1 MMKSE
6 EALATKDKPDRCFG
20 VDDQPGRFG
29 SIGGRMSR
37 ESEQSQL
44 AVLVD
49 GRHGA
54 QQGKLLQHPVLKAME
69 LRFQETRVQEEPPKI
84 DSRQLA
90 ALQESGLIDYQDPSC
105 ELSRT
110 GKISLET
117 GSLQSKKFVC
127 QVTLDADSERASDL
141 WVLVQQPTSFVEGP
155 CNPVGYTTA
164 ARRLYRACSRS
175 FPWSC

>member
-1 MMKSE
+1 MLTINLGDLDLLGANE
-6 EALATKDKPDRCFG
+6 
-20 VDDQPGRFG
+20 QPKG
-29 SIGGRMSR
+29 
-37 ESEQSQL
+37 EQSQL

-105 ELSRT
+105 KLPGR
-110 GKISLET
+110 
-117 GSLQSKKFVC
+117 
-127 QVTLDADSERASDL
+127 ERFRWKLGRCNQKS
-141 WVLVQQPTSFVEGP
+141 SF
-155 CNPVGYTTA
+155 A
-164 ARRLYRACSRS
+164 K
-175 FPWSC
+175 